1 MVQKGDETAPE
12 VVLKAPKDNNSKED
26 DHAPS
31 LQAATGNNTSDPIE
45 VPADPVIDG
54 DDVVITETTPHTDT
68 NPLLG
73 FIKALEVE
81 SEPNGEVRHAQV
93 VVNSAKTS
101 EGDSEEVGDS
111 QELQV
116 QSQPPTPID
125 PIATPLYAAEHT
137 NIVIQDSVEETPPVV
152 QKDLRIL
159 SKFWRDAMEDEDEIE
174 DPQDGSQMGEDPH
187 FEVVLS
193 KSQKKKLQKK
203 KAQGKCDKYYTR
215 ARAGPTKY
223 AS

>member
-45 VPADPVIDG
+45 VPADPV
-54 DDVVITETTPHTDT
+54 
-68 NPLLG
+68 
-73 FIKALEVE
+73 IKALEVE

-125 PIATPLYAAEHT
+125 PTATPLYAAEHT